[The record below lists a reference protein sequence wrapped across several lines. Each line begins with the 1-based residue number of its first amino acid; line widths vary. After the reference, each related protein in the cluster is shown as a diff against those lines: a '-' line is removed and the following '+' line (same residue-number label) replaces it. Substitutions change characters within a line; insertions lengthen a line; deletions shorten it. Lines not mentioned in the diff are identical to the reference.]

1 MTRNGA
7 LGPKINQKSAIYAK
21 ITWKLGGGATWTAL
35 ERSCHFRILSW
46 HGRGSDH
53 KFGFN
58 GTRGRQDISL
68 DHFCSLNTDKWWNFM
83 TWNIVFSSAQV
94 LDTFRNKPRSY
105 VLIVNNIPM
114 GFGTCSNLEETQ
126 NFRLF
131 PDFMV
136 CRIQIRSQIRS
147 QWNPPTLRHQ
157 HRPFLLTK
165 YR

>member
-105 VLIVNNIPM
+105 VLIVNNIVNN
-114 GFGTCSNLEETQ
+114 GFRNLLKFGG
-126 NFRLF
+126 NSKF
-131 PDFMV
+131 PVISGFHGVPDPDPVTNSVSMEPAD
-136 CRIQIRSQIRS
+136 SKTS
-147 QWNPPTLRHQ
+147 A
-157 HRPFLLTK
+157 
-165 YR
+165 